1 MQHAS
6 CYRYQIGTIGDRFK
20 SVPGYPT
27 ELLGN
32 NSVLDP
38 PDPIPNSE
46 VKRNSA
52 DDSVGSP
59 HVKVGHCQAL
69 IPKPR
74 TDGTGLFFAV
84 NRIRPIDPPAL
95 DSISILE
102 SHGSES
108 CPPSL
113 WQGMPV
119 RTPVLFTISAIG
131 PIHFNL
137 LFLDGVYVD
146 RFDGSARFR
155 WVCAPTTQELTQ
167 LSQTIARRVAQYLF
181 YCRRWIVLSH

>member
-1 MQHAS
+1 MQHVLLVTDIKFEE
-6 CYRYQIGTIGDRFK
+6 IGFRAK
-20 SVPGYPT
+20 SDPGYPT

-74 TDGTGLFFAV
+74 SLTRSGFFFGFGF
-84 NRIRPIDPPAL
+84 
-95 DSISILE
+95 S
-102 SHGSES
+102 
-108 CPPSL
+108 
-113 WQGMPV
+113 
-119 RTPVLFTISAIG
+119 SAK
-131 PIHFNL
+131 
-137 LFLDGVYVD
+137 D
-146 RFDGSARFR
+146 R
-155 WVCAPTTQELTQ
+155 
-167 LSQTIARRVAQYLF
+167 
-181 YCRRWIVLSH
+181 